1 MNSIITPNTF
11 TSVNVNSCFTVV
23 SKPKIPVVSGFL
35 YDEVTGEFLYDEI
48 TGATLTW

>member
-1 MNSIITPNTF
+1 MNNVIVPKVF
-11 TSVNVNSCFTVV
+11 TSVITNSCFTII